1 MNYFK
6 AICLISV
13 FFLSTGCDN
22 PYVKNKTPA
31 ANITQKTIPSKSTTK
46 KTTKEKPAV
55 KTTDYA
61 VIHYISN
68 TKYSKLKNE
77 LLADEMYKIN
87 SKVKKDDKV
96 KVISLLSNDD
106 TYSSQ
111 FQNLWNK
118 FLALNIKGNPDSLIN
133 SQAMELA
140 GKILLVKDEKI
151 TVIASEQ
158 ENLYLTGALLYIK
171 KNYPDFNKLDINI
184 YAIESP
190 ISIGEYTKEYKKLH
204 FKYYKIQD
212 DKLIED
218 GRLKFLS

>member
-1 MNYFK
+1 MMIHTLLNFK
-6 AICLISV
+6 IY
-13 FFLSTGCDN
+13 G
-22 PYVKNKTPA
+22 
-31 ANITQKTIPSKSTTK
+31 
-46 KTTKEKPAV
+46 
-55 KTTDYA
+55 
-61 VIHYISN
+61 
-68 TKYSKLKNE
+68 
-77 LLADEMYKIN
+77 IN
-87 SKVKKDDKV
+87 
-96 KVISLLSNDD
+96 
-106 TYSSQ
+106 
-111 FQNLWNK
+111 
-118 FLALNIKGNPDSLIN
+118 NIKGNPDSLIN